1 MINRR
6 ERYNEIML
14 VKFGNPLHKDIA
26 GRYLTIRK
34 EVDNVALST
43 RNIDLTAIY
52 HLSNF
57 LKNKAF
63 SEATRQDIRDYVNHL
78 QKRMS
83 NATSNLYAIKI
94 KRFYKFVSEPDK
106 YENGKQD
113 QKEILYPN
121 CVKWIAYDAK
131 ANAGLPLD
139 TILSENEIKQ
149 MLKACR
155 NSREQALLVILFDGG
170 LRKSEIINLK
180 IENVGFDRQLGAYLL
195 LPKKAE
201 NLKTGM
207 RKIQLFIIP
216 SSTQYIRDYLNH
228 HKYNDDPKAP
238 LFCSEDTSVKTEKK
252 PLSDQG
258 VADILTR
265 ILKNAGIKKH
275 ITPHTCRHWS
285 ATMACMM
292 GFNEIE
298 LRLRYGWSRESKMPS
313 RYVDLASIDV
323 SDKIKKIR
331 GIKEDIPKDRVLQVL
346 LCPNCEYEN
355 VPTNIVCG
363 RCGMKLNIKKEDL
376 GADATTTGI
385 ATQEMLKDPEFREYF
400 NDMLALTWEK
410 YMKKKEN
417 KN

>member
-14 VKFGNPLHKDIA
+14 LKFDNPLHKDIA
-26 GRYLTIRK
+26 EKYLTIRE
-34 EVDNVALST
+34 EVDNVAFTT

-52 HLSNF
+52 HLSKF
-57 LKNKAF
+57 LKDKAF

-78 QKRMS
+78 QKRVS
-83 NATSNLYAIKI
+83 TATSNLYAIKI
-94 KRFYKFVSEPDK
+94 KRFYKYVSEPDK
-106 YENGKQD
+106 YENGKQE

-121 CVKWIAYDAK
+121 CVKWIAYDTK
-131 ANAGLPLD
+131 ANARLPLD

-180 IENVGFDRQLGAYLL
+180 IENIGFDRQLGAYLL

-201 NLKTGM
+201 MLKTGM

-216 SSTQYIRDYLNH
+216 SSTQYIKDYLNH
-228 HKYNDDPKAP
+228 HKYNDDPKSP
-238 LFCSEDTSVKTEKK
+238 LFCSEDTSVKIEKK

-285 ATMACMM
+285 ATMACIM

-298 LRLRYGWSRESKMPS
+298 LRLRYGWNRSSKMPS

-323 SDKIKKIR
+323 SDKIKKIK
-331 GIKEDIPKDRVLQVL
+331 GIKEDKPKDSVLQVL
-346 LCPNCEYEN
+346 LCPNCEYDN

-363 RCGMKLNIKKEDL
+363 RCGMKLNIKVEDI
-376 GADATTTGI
+376 AMTATETGI
-385 ATQEMLKDPEFREYF
+385 ATQELIKDPEFRKFYNE
-400 NDMLALTWEK
+400 MLLATIEK
-410 YMKKKEN
+410 YQEMKERK
-417 KN
+417 